1 MKDAFKAYTDE
12 VKNGTFP
19 GPEHGYKI
27 DAEIID
33 TLRKE
38 LK

>member
-1 MKDAFKAYTDE
+1 MKDAFSAYSNE

-27 DAEIID
+27 APEIID

-38 LK
+38 MR